1 MKNAV
6 ENISSRM
13 DQIEKVCE
21 IEDGAFEIIQ
31 SEDDRE

>member
-1 MKNAV
+1 MKNAI

-13 DQIEKVCE
+13 DQVEEDCE